1 MSAVKTTYSIES
13 KPTEKDDYELKIT
26 KSEESVIITIIHTSY
41 EGSTKITSEGM
52 ILTNDDFKKLIDEIW
67 RGN

>member
-41 EGSTKITSEGM
+41 EGSSKITSEGM

>member
-1 MSAVKTTYSIES
+1 MSVVKTTYSIES

-41 EGSTKITSEGM
+41 EGSSKITSEGM

>member
-41 EGSTKITSEGM
+41 EGSSKITSEGI

>member
-26 KSEESVIITIIHTSY
+26 KSEESVVITIVHKSY
-41 EGSTKITSEGM
+41 EGSTKITSEGI
-52 ILTNDDFKKLIDEIW
+52 ILTNDDFKNLIDEIW